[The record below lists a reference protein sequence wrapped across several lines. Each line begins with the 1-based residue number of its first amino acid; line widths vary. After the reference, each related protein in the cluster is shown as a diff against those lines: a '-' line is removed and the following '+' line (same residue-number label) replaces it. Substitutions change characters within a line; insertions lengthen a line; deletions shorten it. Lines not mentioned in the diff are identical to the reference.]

1 MKQPWQSL
9 SIVPMILGAA
19 LGADQAAAQEFS
31 AEETSAS
38 LDQSALGWATELG
51 QLRSVSQLSDLR
63 PTDWSYQAIRALVER
78 YNCVA
83 GYPDGTFRGNRAL
96 TRAEAAALVNACMDT
111 VNDLITAATA
121 TAVTDEDL
129 AILQRLQEEFQAEL
143 ATLRGRVDTLEARTA
158 ELEANQFSTT
168 TQIQGEVIFSLNDTL
183 GDNVDGSGPD
193 ADNAVF
199 GSRIRLGLSTSFSG
213 EDLLYTRL
221 FAGNVGDRSGQ
232 LEYATDTVTGNE
244 VTVRLDDLWYRF
256 PVGDRAEIQ
265 VGPMGMELDEIT
277 PTTGWEYGGFADF
290 LEGAWTMYD
299 DVSEWAGL
307 GGNYQITETVNIA
320 AAYLSGQGS
329 DEPEFGFFND
339 DWSAFTQLSVTK
351 DRFQMAVSYLHEYDK
366 DSDDGFFAG
375 LGTLKS
381 QDPFAGADAATL
393 DEVGIGLSYQV
404 TPNFLLSAFGT
415 YAWLKDQVNGDF
427 ATAYSAGLGLV
438 FPDLFGEG
446 HEGGIALGINPT
458 IVSNENAIVGTDSS
472 IPLIV
477 DAYFNYR
484 ISDAIT
490 ITPGGFVLLNQAT
503 DASPVGVFAL
513 KTTFSF

>member
-1 MKQPWQSL
+1 
-9 SIVPMILGAA
+9 
-19 LGADQAAAQEFS
+19 
-31 AEETSAS
+31 
-38 LDQSALGWATELG
+38 
-51 QLRSVSQLSDLR
+51 
-63 PTDWSYQAIRALVER
+63 
-78 YNCVA
+78 
-83 GYPDGTFRGNRAL
+83 
-96 TRAEAAALVNACMDT
+96 
-111 VNDLITAATA
+111 
-121 TAVTDEDL
+121 
-129 AILQRLQEEFQAEL
+129 
-143 ATLRGRVDTLEARTA
+143 
-158 ELEANQFSTT
+158 
-168 TQIQGEVIFSLNDTL
+168 
-183 GDNVDGSGPD
+183 
-193 ADNAVF
+193 
-199 GSRIRLGLSTSFSG
+199 
-213 EDLLYTRL
+213 
-221 FAGNVGDRSGQ
+221 
-232 LEYATDTVTGNE
+232 
-244 VTVRLDDLWYRF
+244 
-256 PVGDRAEIQ
+256 
-265 VGPMGMELDEIT
+265 
-277 PTTGWEYGGFADF
+277 
-290 LEGAWTMYD
+290 MYD

-381 QDPFAGADAATL
+381 QDPFGGADAATL

-415 YAWLKDQVNGDF
+415 YAWLKDQVNGDL
-427 ATAYSAGLGLV
+427 ATAYSSGLGLV

-513 KTTFSF
+513 KTTFYF